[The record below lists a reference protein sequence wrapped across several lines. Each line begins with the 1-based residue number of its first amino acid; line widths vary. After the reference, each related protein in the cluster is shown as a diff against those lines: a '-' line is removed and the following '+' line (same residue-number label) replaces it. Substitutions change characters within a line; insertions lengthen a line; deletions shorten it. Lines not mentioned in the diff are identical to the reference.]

1 MNGVALAARLVL
13 AGVFVLAAAGKLR
26 DRDGTRDT
34 LEAFGVPASL
44 AVPGAAALPGVEL
57 IVAGLL
63 VFDATAVAGALG
75 ALVLLGAFTAAIT
88 FNLAQGRRPDCNCFG
103 QLHSRPV
110 GSGTLA
116 RNATLAI
123 LAGLVLVAGN
133 DGAGATALDD
143 VGGLDTATA
152 LAAGALALSAL
163 TLALVAW
170 MAMHLLRQ
178 QGRVL
183 LRLDALDGGGEQTLA
198 PPAPGLPVGAP
209 APAFEL
215 ADAGGESV
223 TLDGLI
229 RGDHQLA
236 LAFVDPDCGPCR
248 SLLPDLARHN
258 GDVAVVISRAAADD
272 ARALAAEH
280 DLSPA
285 LLDTEGAVAEAYGAD
300 GTPMAVAIGPDGLI
314 RSGVVAG
321 PDAVRDLVGHL
332 DESPAGD
339 PLPDL
344 ELADLDG
351 APASLLAAVE
361 GAPHLL
367 VFWSPTCGYCDAML
381 EDVRALEARDD
392 LPPLLLISTGDAEAN
407 RRQGLHS
414 RTLLDQNFVVT
425 AETLGVSGTPSAL
438 RLDAQG
444 RVLSRRAVG
453 VDEVLALAGVR

>member
-1 MNGVALAARLVL
+1 
-13 AGVFVLAAAGKLR
+13 VFVLAAAGKLR

-34 LEAFGVPASL
+34 LEAFGMPVSFAT
-44 AVPGAAALPGVEL
+44 PGAVALPGAEL

-63 VFDATAVAGALG
+63 LFDATAVAGALG

-110 GSGTLA
+110 GPGTLA

-143 VGGLDTATA
+143 VGGLDTATG

-198 PPAPGLPVGAP
+198 PEPAGLPIGAP

-215 ADAGGESV
+215 AGAGGETV
-223 TLDGLI
+223 TLAGLI
-229 RGDHQLA
+229 TGDRPLA
-236 LAFVDPDCGPCR
+236 LAFVDPDCKPCR
-248 SLLPDLARHN
+248 SLLPDLAARN
-258 GDVAVVISRAAADD
+258 GDVAVVISRAAPDA

-280 DLSPA
+280 ELPVA
-285 LLDTEGAVAEAYGAD
+285 LLDEDGAVASAYDVG
-300 GTPMAVAIGPDGLI
+300 GTPMAVSVGPDSLI
-314 RSGVVAG
+314 RSPLAVG
-321 PDAVRDLVGHL
+321 PDAVRGLL
-332 DESPAGD
+332 DGLGDSPRGD
-339 PLPDL
+339 QLPDL
-344 ELADLDG
+344 DLEDLDG
-351 APASLLAAVE
+351 TPVSLRDAIA

-367 VFWSPTCGYCDAML
+367 LFWSPTCGYCDAML
-381 EDVRALEARDD
+381 EDVRALEERAD
-392 LPPLLLISTGDAEAN
+392 LPPVLVIATGDPEAN
-407 RRQGLHS
+407 REQGLRS
-414 RTLLDQNFVVT
+414 RTLLDTGFAVT
-425 AETLGVSGTPSAL
+425 GEALGVDGTPTAL
-438 RLDAQG
+438 RLDTDG

-453 VDEVLALAGVR
+453 VDQVLALAGGRVSEPAGGGEPSG